1 MNELY
6 FLVMNIP
13 EETKDAVYHTSN
25 KFDVC
30 EGMSESEMRA
40 YYLGIENTI
49 SALKNILEQDKNSIV
64 INNSDIETSEEMDID
79 ELTMLFCED

>member
-13 EETKDAVYHTSN
+13 EETKDIVYNLSSTIC
-25 KFDVC
+25 K
-30 EGMSESEMRA
+30 EMSELEQQA

-49 SALKNILEQDKNSIV
+49 SVLKNILEQDKNSIV

>member
-13 EETKDAVYHTSN
+13 DETKDIVYNLSN
-25 KFDVC
+25 NICK
-30 EGMSESEMRA
+30 EMSELEQQA

-49 SALKNILEQDKNSIV
+49 SVLKNILEQDKNSIV